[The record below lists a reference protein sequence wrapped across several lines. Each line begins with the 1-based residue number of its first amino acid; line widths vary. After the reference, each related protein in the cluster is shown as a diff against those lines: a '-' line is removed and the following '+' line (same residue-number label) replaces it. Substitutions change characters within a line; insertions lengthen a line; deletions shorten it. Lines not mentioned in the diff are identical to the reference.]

1 MQTMLDGSSGP
12 SEGHKRN
19 CIFIACY
26 IGLSQRTIES
36 IPFGKSRKRPCY
48 TCGLRIT
55 KGNFDRHLTTH
66 DLNKKYKCERCG
78 YQDNRSDNFAK
89 HVRETCHNKGISH
102 DPNESLDEAIRPPD
116 LAEGAQVPTNMA
128 FSDTQQ
134 PFNLSNMGLETEWPT
149 PLQQKPSILEQANP
163 SPDLWS
169 SSMIASIPPIKTAQ
183 TPDILPSALSPWQS
197 NCAAAGMSDQN
208 SDIAF
213 GYGPTP
219 DVCYPFS
226 PDQTSIPQSSFGV
239 DPGAWNSIQYNTDWE
254 TTSRETM
261 FGLDDGTASTTTPQ
275 AAANT
280 TIDDTYL
287 NTPSSSNLDR
297 FLVDVL
303 RIPDAG
309 FELSGWVAGPYAQEN
324 LDFVPM
330 HSTPLLPF
338 TSALASGNSFQSS
351 HSGSTKR
358 KSPSYPS
365 DDGSDRATRVKTGY
379 AGQSTW
385 PDSFSS

>member
-48 TCGLRIT
+48 TSGLRIT

-261 FGLDDGTASTTTPQ
+261 FGLDDGTASTTAPQ